1 MENTEA
7 DLVYFKDEGGNE
19 IVMEVLDYFF
29 YEGEEYATLIDYDPE
44 NDFSEAQ
51 LKGVKPVDITVM
63 KIVPVGE
70 DEEEFVPIEDD
81 LARRLTEMLNSGMFD
96 ETDSEEDE

>member
-7 DLVYFKDEGGNE
+7 DLVYFKDDAGNE

-29 YEGEEYATLIDYDPE
+29 YEGEEYATLIEYDPE
-44 NDFSEAQ
+44 NDFSEEQ

-63 KIVPVGE
+63 KIVPVGD

-81 LARRLTEMLNSGMFD
+81 LAHRLTEMLNNGMFD
-96 ETDSEEDE
+96 GAEEEEDE

>member
-7 DLVYFKDEGGNE
+7 DLVYFKYEGGNE